1 MLPFPFHSFSEQ
13 KINLFFLFSQ
23 FGEILDIVTKK
34 SDKMRGQAF
43 VVFKDITSATTAL
56 KELQGYN
63 LFEKNIV
70 SPSLC
75 LDLFSQAS
83 TENKLCQRKIRS
95 RR

>member
-1 MLPFPFHSFSEQ
+1 MLPFPLHSFSEQ

-56 KELQGYN
+56 KELQAYN

-70 SPSLC
+70 SA
-75 LDLFSQAS
+75 LFSFEICSQAS
-83 TENKLCQRKIRS
+83 TENKLRKRKIRS
-95 RR
+95 CR